1 MCGIVGSVS
10 RNFHFTEKHVDI
22 LSHRGPDDSGY
33 FLDNDVMLG
42 HRRLSIIDTS
52 ANGHQPMFSRDGR
65 IALIFNGEIYN
76 YQAIKKEL
84 ISKGYV
90 FRSHSDSEVL
100 IYGYM
105 EYGRTLVNHLN
116 GIFAFA
122 IYDKNAGTVFIARD
136 QLGVKP
142 LYYYNRENIFA
153 FASELKIFKA
163 IPGFDRSLD
172 VHALSYYLQALY
184 GPGEVTPFQHV
195 KKLLPGHYLIYDV
208 HRHTLAVTR
217 YYDVS
222 FHVEQDTVSE
232 KEWIDRLDSALQK
245 AVERQLMSDVP
256 LGYFLS
262 GGLDSSLVVAMAK
275 KLLPQSSLTCFTIA
289 TGPEMKKEGFADDEY
304 YAQIVAKAL
313 GVKLE
318 IIPAHVDMLAQF
330 DKMIWHLDEPQA
342 DPAPISVNNICDG
355 AVQKG
360 IKVLL
365 SGAGGD
371 DVFTGYRRHQALNLE
386 KYIAMIPGFAARQI
400 QSAAKRLNSSS
411 PLGRRIQKIAHDISL
426 TKDERLAGYFM
437 WLDDRNIT
445 SLYREEQRAEL
456 LRRKMPREY
465 WMDLLRSLPASTDDI
480 NKMLYLE
487 LRTFLPD
494 HNLNYFDKM
503 GMASSVEIRV
513 PFLDMELIDLAGKMP
528 PHLKM
533 GGNVTKYLL
542 RKVGERYLPKE
553 VVYRPKTGF
562 GAPVR
567 QWIKS
572 SMKPMIAER
581 LSGASLDRSGIFDS
595 KNVQHLIRLNLE
607 GKVDAA
613 YTIWALLSID
623 SWMTQ
628 FRDT

>member
-10 RNFHFTEKHVDI
+10 KNFHFTEKHVDV

-33 FLDNDVMLG
+33 FHENDVMLG

-52 ANGHQPMFSRDGR
+52 AAGHQPMFSRDGGVV
-65 IALIFNGEIYN
+65 LIYNGEIYN
-76 YQAIKKEL
+76 FQDIKKDL
-84 ISKGYV
+84 VSKGYI
-90 FRSHSDSEVL
+90 FKSHSDSEVL

-105 EYGRTLVNHLN
+105 EYGTALVNRLN

-122 IYDKNAGTVFIARD
+122 IYDKKAGTIFIARD

-142 LYYYNRENIFA
+142 LYYYNHENTFA

-172 VHALSYYLQALY
+172 VNALRYYMQALY
-184 GPGEVTPFQHV
+184 APGEATPFQQV
-195 KKLLPGHYLIYDV
+195 KKLLPGHYMIFDV
-208 HRHTLAVTR
+208 RSKSLAITR
-217 YYDVS
+217 YYDIS
-222 FHVEQDTVSE
+222 FNVERDTVSE
-232 KEWIDRLDSALQK
+232 REWTDRLDIALQK
-245 AVERQLMSDVP
+245 SVERQLMSDVP

-262 GGLDSSLVVAMAK
+262 GGLDSSIVVAMAK
-275 KLLPQSSLTCFTIA
+275 KMFPQSSLTCFTIA
-289 TGPEMKKEGFADDEY
+289 TGPDMKKEGFAADEY
-304 YAQIVAKAL
+304 YAQIVAKSL

-330 DKMIWHLDEPQA
+330 DRMIWHLDEPQA
-342 DPAPISVNNICDG
+342 DPAPISVYNICCG
-355 AVQKG
+355 AVQQG

-386 KYIAMIPGFAARQI
+386 KYIALIPPFAARQL
-400 QSAAKRLNSSS
+400 QSAAAHLNSSS
-411 PLGRRIQKIAHDISL
+411 PLGRRIQKIAHDITLS
-426 TKDERLAGYFM
+426 KYERLAGYFM
-437 WLDDRNIT
+437 WLDDRSIT
-445 SLYREEQRAEL
+445 SLFRKEREAELLQNKLPKEYWMEL
-456 LRRKMPREY
+456 LRR
-465 WMDLLRSLPASTDDI
+465 LPASTDDI
-480 NKMLYLE
+480 NRMLYLE

-503 GMASSVEIRV
+503 GMAASVEIRV

-533 GGNVTKYLL
+533 KGNVTKYLL

-567 QWIKS
+567 QWIKG

-581 LSGASLDRSGIFDS
+581 LSEGSLNRSGIFDS
-595 KNVQHLIRLNLE
+595 KKVQELIRLNQE
-607 GKVDAA
+607 GRIDAA

-628 FRDT
+628 FHNN

>member
-122 IYDKNAGTVFIARD
+122 IYDKKAGTVFIARD

-142 LYYYNRENIFA
+142 LYYYNRQNIFA

-163 IPGFDRSLD
+163 IPGFDRSID
-172 VHALSYYLQALY
+172 VHALTYYLQALY
-184 GPGEVTPFQHV
+184 SPGEVTPFQHV
-195 KKLLPGHYLIYDV
+195 KKLLPGHYMVYDV

-222 FHVEQDTVSE
+222 FNVEQDTVSE
-232 KEWIDRLDSALQK
+232 KEWIDRLDGALQK

-445 SLYREEQRAEL
+445 SLFREEQRAEL

-465 WMDLLRSLPASTDDI
+465 WMDLLHSLPASTDDI

-581 LSGASLDRSGIFDS
+581 LSETSLNRTEIFDS
-595 KNVQHLIRLNLE
+595 KNIQHLIRLNLE